1 MITGKTS
8 TGFEFAFSQDVVND
22 MRMLRAIG
30 KMENGDAES
39 IDYVGKKLLGQD
51 KYDKLLDHIQTEDG
65 RQPIDAL
72 LKEVAEMFS
81 AFQQQTGKK

>member
-22 MRMLRAIG
+22 MRMLRAIA
-30 KMENGDAES
+30 KADKGDVES
-39 IDYVGKKLLGQD
+39 IDYVGKKLLGND

-65 RQPIDAL
+65 RQPVDAL
-72 LKEVAEMFS
+72 LKEIAEMFG
-81 AFQQQTGKK
+81 AYQQQTEKK

>member
-30 KMENGDAES
+30 KMEKGDVDA
-39 IDYVGKKLLGQD
+39 IDYVGKKLLGQE
-51 KYDKLLDHIQTEDG
+51 KCDKLLEHIQTEDG
-65 RQPIDAL
+65 RQPVDAL
-72 LKEVAEMFS
+72 MTEFSQMFE
-81 AFQQQTGKK
+81 AYKNGKK

>member
-8 TGFEFAFSQDVVND
+8 TGFEFAFSQDLVND

-30 KMENGDAES
+30 KMEKGDVDS

-51 KYDKLLDHIQTEDG
+51 KYDKLLEHIQTEDG
-65 RQPIDAL
+65 RQPVDAL
-72 LKEVAEMFS
+72 LKEIAEMFG
-81 AFQQQTGKK
+81 AYQQQTGKK

>member
-30 KMENGDAES
+30 KMENGDAAS
-39 IDYVGKKLLGQD
+39 IDYVGKKLLGQE

-65 RQPIDAL
+65 RQPVDAL
-72 LKEVAEMFS
+72 MTEFSQMFE
-81 AFQQQTGKK
+81 AYKNGKK

>member
-72 LKEVAEMFS
+72 LKEISDMFA

>member
-39 IDYVGKKLLGQD
+39 IDYVGKKLLGQE
-51 KYDKLLDHIQTEDG
+51 KYDKLLKHIQTEDG
-65 RQPIDAL
+65 RQPVDAL
-72 LKEVAEMFS
+72 MTEFSQMFE
-81 AFQQQTGKK
+81 AYKNGKK

>member
-8 TGFEFAFSQDVVND
+8 TGFSFAFSQDVVND

-39 IDYVGKKLLGQD
+39 IDYVGKKLLGQV
-51 KYDKLLDHIQTEDG
+51 KYDKLLEHIQTEDG
-65 RQPIDAL
+65 RQPVDAL
-72 LKEVAEMFS
+72 MSELSQMFE
-81 AFQQQTGKK
+81 AYKNGKK

>member
-39 IDYVGKKLLGQD
+39 IDYVGKKLLGQE
-51 KYDKLLDHIQTEDG
+51 KYDKLLEHIQTEDG
-65 RQPIDAL
+65 RQPVDAL
-72 LKEVAEMFS
+72 MTEFNQMFE
-81 AFQQQTGKK
+81 AYKNGKK

>member
-30 KMENGDAES
+30 KMEKGDVDS
-39 IDYVGKKLLGQD
+39 IDYVGKKLLGQE
-51 KYDKLLDHIQTEDG
+51 KYDKLLEHIQTEDG
-65 RQPIDAL
+65 RQPVDAL
-72 LKEVAEMFS
+72 MTEFSQMFEVYKN
-81 AFQQQTGKK
+81 GKK

>member
-39 IDYVGKKLLGQD
+39 IDYVGKKLLGQE
-51 KYDKLLDHIQTEDG
+51 KYDKLLKHIQTEDG
-65 RQPIDAL
+65 RQPVDAL
-72 LKEVAEMFS
+72 MSEFSQMFE
-81 AFQQQTGKK
+81 AYKNGKK

>member
-30 KMENGDAES
+30 KMENGDVES
-39 IDYVGKKLLGQD
+39 IDYVGKKLLGQE
-51 KYDKLLDHIQTEDG
+51 KYDKLLKHIQTEDG
-65 RQPIDAL
+65 RQPVDAL
-72 LKEVAEMFS
+72 MSEFSQMFE
-81 AFQQQTGKK
+81 AYKNGKK

>member
-30 KMENGDAES
+30 RMDKGEADA
-39 IDYVGKKLLGQD
+39 IDYVGKKLLGQE
-51 KYDKLLDHIQTEDG
+51 KYDKLLKHIQTEDG
-65 RQPIDAL
+65 RQPVDAL
-72 LKEVAEMFS
+72 MSEFSQMFE
-81 AFQQQTGKK
+81 AYKNGKK

>member
-30 KMENGDAES
+30 KMEKGDVDA
-39 IDYVGKKLLGQD
+39 IDYVGK
-51 KYDKLLDHIQTEDG
+51 
-65 RQPIDAL
+65 
-72 LKEVAEMFS
+72 
-81 AFQQQTGKK
+81 

>member
-30 KMENGDAES
+30 RMDKGEADA
-39 IDYVGKKLLGQD
+39 IDYVGKKLLGEE
-51 KYDKLLDHIQTEDG
+51 KYDKLLEHIQTEDG
-65 RQPIDAL
+65 RQPVDAL
-72 LKEVAEMFS
+72 MTEFS
-81 AFQQQTGKK
+81 QIFEAYKNGKK

>member
-1 MITGKTS
+1 MITGKTA

-72 LKEVAEMFS
+72 LKEISDMFA

>member
-39 IDYVGKKLLGQD
+39 IDYVGKKLLGQE
-51 KYDKLLDHIQTEDG
+51 KYDKLLEHIQTEDG
-65 RQPIDAL
+65 RQPVDAL
-72 LKEVAEMFS
+72 LKEISDMFT

>member
-8 TGFEFAFSQDVVND
+8 TGFEFAFSQDLVND

-30 KMENGDAES
+30 KMEKGDVDS
-39 IDYVGKKLLGQD
+39 IDYVGKKLLGQE
-51 KYDKLLDHIQTEDG
+51 KYDKLLEHIQTEDG

-72 LKEVAEMFS
+72 MTEFSQMFE
-81 AFQQQTGKK
+81 AYKNGKK

>member
-30 KMENGDAES
+30 KMENGDAEY

>member
-39 IDYVGKKLLGQD
+39 IDYVGKKLLGQE
-51 KYDKLLDHIQTEDG
+51 KYDKLLKHIQTEDG
-65 RQPIDAL
+65 RQPVDTL
-72 LKEVAEMFS
+72 MSEFSQMFE
-81 AFQQQTGKK
+81 AYKNGKK

>member
-30 KMENGDAES
+30 RMEKGEADA
-39 IDYVGKKLLGQD
+39 IDYVGKKLLGEE
-51 KYDKLLDHIQTEDG
+51 KYDKLLEHIQTEDG
-65 RQPIDAL
+65 RQPVDAL
-72 LKEVAEMFS
+72 ISEFKDMFE
-81 AFQQQTGKK
+81 AYQNGKK